1 MKKICVLGLGY
12 IGLPTASMFATSGFD
27 VVGVDINKEI
37 VANLQKGNIH
47 IEEPDLN
54 TLVSAALNSKRL
66 LVKEAPETADVFII
80 AVPTPFNKD
89 KSADL
94 RHVVS
99 AADSIVPYLKKNNL
113 VILES
118 TIPPGTT
125 KEVLVPALEKSGLAA
140 GQDFFVTH
148 SPERILPGRALYELV
163 QNDRVIGGINA
174 ESSKA
179 AESLYKSFV
188 KGNIYLT
195 DSSTAEMVKLIEN
208 TYRDVNI
215 ALANELALISKNIGI
230 NVWEA
235 IELANKHPRVN
246 IHKPGPGVGGHCIA
260 VDPWFIVAKDPKNSR
275 LIQKAREINNNMPGQ
290 VVLMVKSFYPSLKD
304 RVISVFGITY
314 KGNIDDIRESPAN
327 FVIDGLL
334 KEGARVKIFDPH
346 VKSHPVY
353 KSLLTGLDE
362 SVQGSDCIIILSD
375 HNEFVGLDP
384 GSISKLV
391 KQKVVLDTKNCLDHS
406 RWLKEGFSVSL
417 LGYLK

>member
-275 LIQKAREINNNMPGQ
+275 LIQKAREINDNMPGQ
-290 VVLMVKSFYPSLKD
+290 VVRMVKSFYPSLKD

-346 VKSHPVY
+346 IKSHPVY